1 MALRVEIHLL
11 PRDRNGLIGAAFAYK
26 ALKDMFFRQFSFSR
40 AFTLLIVL
48 AVGCSRQN
56 ADDSVNKILKETGQ
70 QRANVF
76 PLAGKVTI
84 DGHAPQTR
92 PGGKRVI
99 VILTD
104 PAKPDAPVSSRP
116 KTTCQP
122 NGDFAFNMYG
132 TGDGVVAGKYVV
144 VLVELKF
151 DKRKGNVGPD
161 GLKNLYNDPDKN
173 ATVDGFVIDH
183 KAPGK
188 TDYVFN
194 LEVEGHEP
202 GTPGPHSIT
211 TFR

>member
-1 MALRVEIHLL
+1 
-11 PRDRNGLIGAAFAYK
+11 
-26 ALKDMFFRQFSFSR
+26 MFFSQTSFSR
-40 AFTLLIVL
+40 AFKLL
-48 AVGCSRQN
+48 AVLTVAWAAGCGRQN

-70 QRANVF
+70 QRADVF
-76 PLAGKVTI
+76 PLAGKVMV

-92 PGGKRVI
+92 PGGGKRLI
-99 VILTD
+99 VILSD

-116 KTTCQP
+116 KATCQP

-151 DKRKGNVGPD
+151 DKRKGYVGPD

-173 ATVDGFVIDH
+173 ATVDGFVIEH

-188 TDYVFN
+188 KDYVFN

>member
-1 MALRVEIHLL
+1 
-11 PRDRNGLIGAAFAYK
+11 
-26 ALKDMFFRQFSFSR
+26 MFFRQFSSSR
-40 AFTLLIVL
+40 EFKLLVAL
-48 AVGCSRQN
+48 TVSWAAGCRPQN

-70 QRANVF
+70 QRADAF

-84 DGHAPQTR
+84 DGHAPETR
-92 PGGKRVI
+92 PGGKRLI
-99 VILTD
+99 MILTD

-132 TGDGVVAGKYVV
+132 TGDGVAAGKYVV
-144 VLVELKF
+144 VFVELRF
-151 DKRKGNVGPD
+151 DKRKGYVGPD
-161 GLKNLYNDPDKN
+161 GLMNLYNDPDKN
-173 ATVDGFVIDH
+173 AKMDGFVIEH

-188 TDYVFN
+188 TDYIFN
-194 LEVEGHEP
+194 LEVEGHDA